1 MMIQS
6 AADIDNAAE
15 LKQWL
20 FKENVK
26 LENAKAEFSDAVIDF
41 EREKQKFLKMEQETN
56 SHNRILQEQLRQE
69 KELFEKKWKILE
81 RELRQL
87 AKDKKQVDIDRQI
100 VARQKEQYRKLNA
113 DAASRTEYKS
123 NIKPDIF
130 FKGVNSE
137 LALKKRYK
145 DLLKIYHPDNM
156 NGDKD
161 VLQAINAEY
170 NYLKHKYE
178 N

>member
-6 AADIDNAAE
+6 AADIDNIAE

-20 FKENVK
+20 FRENVK

-41 EREKQKFLKMEQETN
+41 EREKQKFKKMEQETA
-56 SHNRILQEQLRQE
+56 SHNRVLQEQLSKER
-69 KELFEKKWKILE
+69 ELFEKKWKILE

-87 AKDKKQVDIDRQI
+87 ANEKQQ
-100 VARQKEQYRKLNA
+100 VARDKQIIEKQKEQYKKFNA
-113 DAASRTEYKS
+113 TAKTEYKD
-123 NIKPDIF
+123 NIKPGIF

-137 LALKKRYK
+137 LTLKKRYK

-156 NGDKD
+156 NGDKE
-161 VLQAINAEY
+161 VLQAINSEY
-170 NYLKHKYE
+170 THLKRLYE